1 VFYLFFFVAGG
12 TKLLEA
18 AWAAGTDADR
28 FVRLVT
34 DLGATLERVETLLA
48 KGELWRAVHAAA
60 ERANATITLGAF
72 FDYCKRETQP
82 PHVAVA
88 EPQERSPEKPSGA
101 ETDLSSPEAVW
112 AWLKKTFQ
120 VTQPDRG
127 PHILS
132 KSSMSYPLKGREDAV
147 EVASGAL
154 INLYAE
160 QLPGN
165 ATSDRT
171 DRKIP
176 VCSALSGMGKTRMAE
191 EVCAAFAEL
200 DGSERAI
207 LWAGLRA
214 AINSPRIGIIVTYG
228 NSIGKV
234 RSIEELFSIQSSFA
248 WRLMYFFFLRS
259 YPGLSLEV
267 FFKKRMPSNS
277 QTLTLRCALETV
289 LLVCR
294 DCKMVAD
301 DQTLCLFI
309 GVDEYQKIAMEIN
322 AKYAM
327 GLLEA
332 FGDIHAK
339 PVPGLAVLPMLT
351 GTDFGVVGNV
361 GSSSN
366 ANIERIP
373 MRLLAVED
381 CEESI
386 EAVMP
391 ALLEHEPARR
401 HLFELSG
408 VARWCIEYATKCAK
422 RVSEHPLNS
431 EDLERA
437 KQSVCSAYVNDFGQL
452 SRTGDDG
459 SQPGVSGLALIEVVA
474 WAFSG
479 QPVDLRAK
487 VQGFSWTRLRDG
499 GLCLIDDSGR
509 VAVPYVLVTRVAKM
523 DSDERN
529 DKLAI
534 RYFIQALEGL
544 QDEVDVQ
551 FYRHEPWHLW
561 ELFGAFYHAARINAL
576 QVIGKSV
583 MKFSEICGGALVN
596 GCVERVKLR
605 PVRVFRAAE
614 TCKYGKDLGD
624 EIAKAG
630 HGHEKCHWI
639 SGDNGIGSV
648 VVNGT
653 NGQGVDIFFC
663 FPTEIVGNYVVCV
676 DQRKR
681 VAKALGT
688 KVAADLIEYARALTP
703 VVLKDATVIAGL
715 CSMFPNYLND
725 EATLPDNS
733 FVVSRNC
740 SNSYHGGLAGHPAS
754 RPFVAVNTDARAWI
768 QMFLS
773 AKAPEVAK
781 AICEQRARKPFQSF
795 EELEAFVLEIR
806 GSFQPDARHF
816 LFF

>member
-1 VFYLFFFVAGG
+1 MGAAEASPESKRAMFVALV
-12 TKLLEA
+12 KELKCEA
-18 AWAAGTDADR
+18 FT
-28 FVRLVT
+28 
-34 DLGATLERVETLLA
+34 VEDLLA
-48 KGELWRAVHAAA
+48 KGELWAAVHAAA
-60 ERANATITLGAF
+60 ERANASITLGAF

-82 PHVAVA
+82 PHVDVA

-112 AWLKKTFQ
+112 AWLKKTFH
-120 VTQPDRG
+120 VSQPDSG

-132 KSSMSYPLKGREDAV
+132 KKSMSFPLKGRDDAV
-147 EVASGAL
+147 AVATGAL

-200 DGSERAI
+200 DGSERAV
-207 LWAGLRA
+207 LWADLRA
-214 AINSPRIGIIVTYG
+214 AIKSPRIGVIVTYG
-228 NSIGKV
+228 NGKGMV
-234 RSIEELFSIQSSFA
+234 RSIEKLFSIQSSFA
-248 WRLMYFFFLRS
+248 WRLLYFFFLRS
-259 YPGLSLEV
+259 SGLSLEV
-267 FFKKRMPSNS
+267 FFKKSTPSNAH
-277 QTLTLRCALETV
+277 TLTLRCALETV
-289 LLVCR
+289 LLACR
-294 DCKMVAD
+294 ECKIVSE
-301 DQTLCLFI
+301 QETLCVFV
-309 GVDEYQKIAMEIN
+309 GVDEYQKIAMEIHP
-322 AKYAM
+322 KYAIQ
-327 GLLEA
+327 LLEA
-332 FGDIHAK
+332 FSSLHAD

-366 ANIERIP
+366 ANIVRIP
-373 MRLLAVED
+373 MKLLAVEA
-381 CEESI
+381 CEESV

-408 VARWCIEYATKCAK
+408 VARWCIEYATECTK
-422 RVSEHPLNS
+422 RASEHALNS
-431 EDLERA
+431 DDLERA
-437 KQSVCSAYVNDFGQL
+437 KLSVCSAYVNDFGQL
-452 SRTGDDG
+452 SRTGEDETR
-459 SQPGVSGLALIEVVA
+459 SGVSGLALIEVVA

-479 QPVDLRAK
+479 QPVDIRTK
-487 VQGFSWTRLRDG
+487 VQGFAWTRLRDG

-509 VAVPYVLVTRVAKM
+509 VSVPYVLVTRVASM
-523 DSDERN
+523 DSDEWN
-529 DKLAI
+529 DRLAI
-534 RYFIQALEGL
+534 RCFIQALEGL
-544 QDEVDVQ
+544 QEEVDMQ

-576 QVIGKSV
+576 QITGKAV
-583 MKFSEICGGALVN
+583 VKFSKVCGGALVN
-596 GCVERVKLR
+596 GCAERVRLR
-605 PVRVFRAAE
+605 PVRVFRAAT
-614 TCKYGKDLGD
+614 TCQYGKDLGD

-639 SGDNGIGSV
+639 SGDGGIGSV
-648 VVNGT
+648 VVNGS

-663 FPTEIVGNYVVCV
+663 FPTESVGNYVVCV

-688 KVAADLIEYARALTP
+688 KVSADLIEYARALTP
-703 VVLKDATVIAGL
+703 AVLKDATVIAGL
-715 CSMFPNYLND
+715 CSMFPNYRRD

-740 SNSYHGGLAGHPAS
+740 SNAYHGGLAGHPAS
-754 RPFVAVNTDARAWI
+754 RPFVTVNTDARAWI
-768 QMFLS
+768 QMFLC

-795 EELEAFVLEIR
+795 EELEVFVLKVR
-806 GSFQPDARHF
+806 GSLQPDARHF